1 MSDYLRMIGRI
12 PLLTA
17 AEEITL
23 ATAVQ
28 DWKTHPNGP
37 DACPNPTRRRG
48 IRARERMIS
57 ANLRLVVSVAKK
69 QTSNGAQFG
78 LSLLDLIQEG
88 SIGLMRGVEKFDPA
102 RGYKLSTYAYW
113 WIRQGISRAIG
124 TAIGGNYGIKIPE
137 NAQAVAKRVRLLRE
151 EYKAK
156 HGLLPSLEWIA
167 DQLKM
172 KLEPLRMTLE
182 SVARARTVSIDQ
194 VSNNGEGS
202 ALLDLIAD
210 PNSELKIELDLE
222 LAAQAL
228 NCIPSE
234 SREIIERNVCGDEPL
249 IAVGRD
255 LGVSKETIRKR
266 KVKALNQLRMQMS
279 DQLVG

>member
-1 MSDYLRMIGRI
+1 MSDYLRMIGRF

-37 DACPNPTRRRG
+37 DACPKPIRRRG
-48 IRARERMIS
+48 IRARERMTS

-113 WIRQGISRAIG
+113 WIRQGI
-124 TAIGGNYGIKIPE
+124 
-137 NAQAVAKRVRLLRE
+137 V
-151 EYKAK
+151 
-156 HGLLPSLEWIA
+156 
-167 DQLKM
+167 
-172 KLEPLRMTLE
+172 
-182 SVARARTVSIDQ
+182 
-194 VSNNGEGS
+194 
-202 ALLDLIAD
+202 
-210 PNSELKIELDLE
+210 
-222 LAAQAL
+222 
-228 NCIPSE
+228 
-234 SREIIERNVCGDEPL
+234 
-249 IAVGRD
+249 
-255 LGVSKETIRKR
+255 
-266 KVKALNQLRMQMS
+266 
-279 DQLVG
+279 

>member
-1 MSDYLRMIGRI
+1 M
-12 PLLTA
+12 
-17 AEEITL
+17 
-23 ATAVQ
+23 
-28 DWKTHPNGP
+28 
-37 DACPNPTRRRG
+37 
-48 IRARERMIS
+48 
-57 ANLRLVVSVAKK
+57 
-69 QTSNGAQFG
+69 
-78 LSLLDLIQEG
+78 
-88 SIGLMRGVEKFDPA
+88 
-102 RGYKLSTYAYW
+102 
-113 WIRQGISRAIG
+113 
-124 TAIGGNYGIKIPE
+124 
-137 NAQAVAKRVRLLRE
+137 LRE

-156 HGLLPSLEWIA
+156 HGLLPSLELIA

-194 VSNNGEGS
+194 VSKNGEGS

-279 DQLVG
+279 GRLVG